1 MPIQVLL
8 VVTSW
13 LMIPFAW
20 LPGHGGQR
28 RIGGRL
34 GSAVT
39 YVAIAVGGLCWIT
52 MPLLVQPRFVG
63 LLRARMSVAGG
74 VLVATGVI
82 LWGWSVRHLEP
93 SVGWSDEINPK
104 YLVTEGPYRWMRH
117 PIYVAGVILIV
128 SWILLNGAIYSL
140 LLCPIFYL
148 LFRFEAYLEE
158 RLVLRPKFGDEFQ
171 DYKEQVQAFFGR
183 VGTAI
188 LTLIYLLLAVA
199 VALGLVPTAG

>member
-1 MPIQVLL
+1 MPIQVALAA
-8 VVTSW
+8 TSW
-13 LMIPFAW
+13 LMIPLAW
-20 LPGHGGQR
+20 LPGHSGER

-52 MPLLVQPRFVG
+52 MPLLAQPRFVG
-63 LLRARMSVAGG
+63 LLRARIAVAGE

-104 YLVTEGPYRWMRH
+104 YLVTKGPYRWMRH

-128 SWILLNGAIYSL
+128 GWILLNGALYSL
-140 LLCPIFYL
+140 LLCPILYL
-148 LFRFEAYLEE
+148 LFRLEAYLEE
-158 RLVLRPKFGDEFQ
+158 SRVLGPRFGDEFEQ
-171 DYKEQVQAFFGR
+171 YKDGVPAFFGR
-183 VGTAI
+183 VGEAI
-188 LTLIYLLLAVA
+188 LTLIYLLFAVA

>member
-1 MPIQVLL
+1 
-8 VVTSW
+8 
-13 LMIPFAW
+13 
-20 LPGHGGQR
+20 
-28 RIGGRL
+28 
-34 GSAVT
+34 
-39 YVAIAVGGLCWIT
+39 
-52 MPLLVQPRFVG
+52 
-63 LLRARMSVAGG
+63 MSVAGE

-128 SWILLNGAIYSL
+128 GWILLNGAIYSL

-199 VALGLVPTAG
+199 VALGFVPTAG

>member
-13 LMIPFAW
+13 LMVPFAW
-20 LPGHGGQR
+20 LPGHSGQR

-39 YVAIAVGGLCWIT
+39 YVAIALGGLCWIT
-52 MPLLVQPRFVG
+52 MPLLAQPRFVG

-128 SWILLNGAIYSL
+128 GWILLNGAIYSL

-199 VALGLVPTAG
+199 VALGFVPTAG